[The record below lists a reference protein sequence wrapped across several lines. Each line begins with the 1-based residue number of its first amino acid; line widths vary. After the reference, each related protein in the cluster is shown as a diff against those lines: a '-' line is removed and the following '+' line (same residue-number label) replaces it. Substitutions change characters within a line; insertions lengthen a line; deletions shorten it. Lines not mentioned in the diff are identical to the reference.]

1 MLDLPEQFNLAT
13 HFVDRNVSEGRGEKI
28 AIECGDERVTYRHLL
43 EHTNRVGNALRRLSM
58 RPEERVFLLVPD
70 IPEFLYCFF
79 GAIKIGAVAV
89 PINTLLKPHEYE
101 HLLNDTRARI
111 AIVSE
116 ILLSQWQQI
125 PREKLRYLETTVLI
139 GEPASGFLN
148 FRELIEAA
156 SPDLKAE
163 PTSKD
168 DPAFGSIPPAA
179 PRLQRVACIS
189 ITIWWCVRSF
199 TQKAFCASASTTVA
213 IAWPNCSLPTGSET
227 PDTALNGVAVT
238 DSFPAGLQV
247 AAVPRRQQ
255 HVRRHIRS
263 RGGRHYH

>member
-1 MLDLPEQFNLAT
+1 MLDLPQQFNVAT
-13 HFVDRNVSEGRGEKI
+13 HFVDHNVSEGRGEKI

-168 DPAFGSIPPAA
+168 DPAFWLYSSGSTATPKGCVHLHHDMVVCSELVLCLRARKRRIFSARRGRDQHSFVPP
-179 PRLQRVACIS
+179 S
-189 ITIWWCVRSF
+189 HS
-199 TQKAFCASASTTVA
+199 
-213 IAWPNCSLPTGSET
+213 
-227 PDTALNGVAVT
+227 
-238 DSFPAGLQV
+238 
-247 AAVPRRQQ
+247 
-255 HVRRHIRS
+255 
-263 RGGRHYH
+263 

>member
-1 MLDLPEQFNLAT
+1 
-13 HFVDRNVSEGRGEKI
+13 
-28 AIECGDERVTYRHLL
+28 
-43 EHTNRVGNALRRLSM
+43 M

-125 PREKLRYLETTVLI
+125 PRENIRYLETTVLI

-156 SPDLKAE
+156 SRDLKAE
-163 PTSKD
+163 PTSDD
-168 DPAFGSIPPAA
+168 DPALLLYSSGQPAA
-179 PRLQRVACIS
+179 PEACGP
-189 ITIWWCVRSF
+189 V
-199 TQKAFCASASTTVA
+199 
-213 IAWPNCSLPTGSET
+213 
-227 PDTALNGVAVT
+227 
-238 DSFPAGLQV
+238 
-247 AAVPRRQQ
+247 
-255 HVRRHIRS
+255 HRS
-263 RGGRHYH
+263 R